1 MRKVS
6 ELQYLAGDLV
16 DFLKLS
22 TFINASLPLPYI
34 FFDEVDRGLGR
45 VSRMK
50 ITKTSNL

>member
-22 TFINASLPLPYI
+22 TFINASLPYI